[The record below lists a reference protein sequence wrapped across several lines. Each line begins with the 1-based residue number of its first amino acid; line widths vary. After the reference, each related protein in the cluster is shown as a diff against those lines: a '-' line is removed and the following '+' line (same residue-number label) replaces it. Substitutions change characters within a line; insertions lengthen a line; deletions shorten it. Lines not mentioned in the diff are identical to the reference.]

1 MNTKPLTYLYLS
13 TILLTA
19 SSLPA
24 ANIAWVSLHP
34 ADNAPS
40 AGAAGATGGFTNAPD
55 KGYTT
60 LLAANGHNVTR
71 FVSVDNVDTTNP
83 ALVTDIGTNDLVIFS
98 RSLPSGHYQVQTEN
112 ALWNGISKPVMH
124 LGGYI
129 IRGGTGGGS
138 RLGLTTG
145 ETIPDVNSN
154 PMRLRVNTPAHPI
167 FTGIS
172 LNPTNLMVNAYAQ
185 LATYVHTNGTTPT
198 QRGISVNNN
207 GLPAG
212 GTVLAAVGTPGD
224 AALNGPVI
232 FELPAG
238 VTETHF
244 GQVLPSKRLVFLTGG
259 RETAGQ
265 SGDTAGVFD
274 LLPDGA
280 TLFLNA
286 VTYLTTPQMP
296 KCTLPLNGATNL
308 APGDAWTFNAGVIGD
323 EPLTYQW
330 YQNGLPLAGANTAG
344 LTLTSLD
351 PTNAGQYQL
360 FVTNNT
366 GWATSTLA
374 QLSFHVYGPASI
386 TNGIVCYWPL
396 DAVSGPKTVDAV
408 RSYDMTLV
416 NLSAADIVPGKW
428 GNAFYFNGTNS
439 HMERLHA
446 TNDALPIYQYPD
458 FTVSLW
464 VNSAT
469 VQPGVNV
476 DRRVFAEG
484 SLTDTDPM
492 FDFGTHNTGLDGTVD
507 IYIRND
513 TGGTS
518 GDHRHSTAIAYDGT
532 WHHVLYSQRNVG
544 NGNMKAQMWIDGV
557 LDPVVITP
565 VRPLTA
571 NTTAIGALRRA
582 GVSAWFIGSV
592 DEVAV
597 WNRALSAEEIGILQV
612 TPITN
617 APVVPLPLAINSFK
631 ADLPAVASGGS
642 TTLRWDVSKDVTQ
655 VTISGGVG
663 DVTGQTSVGIGS
675 QSVSPA
681 QTTNYVITI
690 IRGVDSLSATTSVSV
705 VTGVAA
711 GWTLLDNFDQAQL
724 GNLAASGYWNDT
736 SGTAGQ
742 VTNVYGNKS
751 LRTVNTG
758 VAFLNLRGLSVLE
771 NQTRTLFFRLI
782 PGAGIPSTV
791 TNIVGLT
798 DKTQRGYDDA
808 RANIGSILY
817 VAPFT
822 NVNIPV
828 DTNGWYLGARNGVG
842 QPIDY
847 LGNQP
852 AFQTAFEAGEIYNIW
867 VDITNAPLADFASD
881 TFSVYVQKEGG
892 APRALLFQD
901 YVSDRDLFLVDPVLG
916 SITPNLDKLIV
927 LGNGATVS
935 CIFDDFYLSTSGYN
949 STVPKP
955 SSMVIPPGP
964 LSIAWSGSQLQ
975 ISWTRGVLQS
985 STSANGTYVDVP
997 SNPTSPYLVTPTGV
1011 STFYRTR
1018 GN

>member
-1 MNTKPLTYLYLS
+1 M
-13 TILLTA
+13 TA

-24 ANIAWVSLHP
+24 ANIAWVTLHSGDDTP
-34 ADNAPS
+34 TAA
-40 AGAAGATGGFTNAPD
+40 AAGNGFTNAPD
-55 KGYTT
+55 KGYTA

-71 FVSVDNVDTTNP
+71 FVSVDSVDTANP
-83 ALVTDIGTNDLVIFS
+83 GLLTSVVTNDLIIFS
-98 RSLPSGHYQVQTEN
+98 RSLPSGHYQQQNETI
-112 ALWNGISKPVMH
+112 AWNGLNKPVMH

-129 IRGGTGGGS
+129 IRGGTGGGA

-145 ETIPDVNSN
+145 ETIPDVNSD
-154 PMRLRVNTPAHPI
+154 PMRLRVLAPVHPI
-167 FTGIS
+167 FTGLA
-172 LNPTNLMVNAYAQ
+172 LNATNLMVNPYAK
-185 LATYVHTNGTTPT
+185 LATFVSTNGTTFT

-207 GLPAG
+207 TLPAG
-212 GTVLAAVGTPGD
+212 GTVLATVGTPGD

-238 VTETHF
+238 VTVSHF
-244 GQVLPSKRLVFLTGG
+244 NEVLPSKRLVFLTGG
-259 RETAGQ
+259 REVNGQ

-274 LLPDGA
+274 LQPDGA

-286 VTYLTTPQMP
+286 VTYLTTPQVP
-296 KCTLPLNGATNL
+296 KCTLPLVGATNL
-308 APGDAWTFNAGVIGD
+308 VPGDAWTFNAGVIGD

-330 YQNGLPLAGANTAG
+330 YHNGSPLAGAITAG
-344 LTLTSLD
+344 LTLTDLD
-351 PTNAGQYQL
+351 PTNAGNYQL
-360 FVTNNT
+360 FVTNNA
-366 GWATSTLA
+366 GWATSTIA
-374 QLSFHVYGPASI
+374 QLSFHTFAPASI
-386 TNGIVCYWPL
+386 TNSIVCYWPL
-396 DAVSGPKTVDAV
+396 DGVTGEKTVDAV

-416 NLSAADIVPGKW
+416 NLSGADIMPGRW

-464 VNSAT
+464 VNSPT

-484 SLTDTDPM
+484 SLTDTDPL
-492 FDFGTHNTGLDGTVD
+492 FDFGTHNAGTDGTVD

-518 GDHRHSTAIAYDGT
+518 GDHRHTTAIAYDGN
-532 WHHVLYSQRNVG
+532 WHNIVYVQRDVG
-544 NGNMKAQMWIDGV
+544 NGSMKAQMWIDGV
-557 LDPVVITP
+557 LDPVVINP

-582 GVSAWFIGSV
+582 GVSAWFIGMI

-597 WNRALSAEEIGILQV
+597 WSRALSAEEIGILQV
-612 TPITN
+612 TQITN

-631 ADLPAVASGGS
+631 ADLPAVVSGGS
-642 TTLRWDVSKDVTQ
+642 TTLRWDVSKDATQ

-675 QSVSPA
+675 QAVSPA
-681 QTTNYVITI
+681 ETTNYVITVT
-690 IRGVDSLSATTSVSV
+690 RGVDSLTATTSVAV

-711 GWTLLDNFDQAQL
+711 GWTLLDNFEQSQL

-742 VTNVYGNKS
+742 VTNVYGSKA

-758 VAFLNLRGLSVLE
+758 VSFLNLRNLSVLE
-771 NQTRTLFFRLI
+771 NQTRTLFFRMI

-791 TNIVGLT
+791 TNMVGLT
-798 DKTQRGYDDA
+798 DKTQRGYADA
-808 RANIGSILY
+808 VANIGPILY

-842 QPIDY
+842 AAVDY
-847 LGNQP
+847 FGNQP
-852 AFQTAFEAGEIYNIW
+852 TLQTAFEAGEIYNIW
-867 VDITNAPLADFASD
+867 VDITNAPLADFAND
-881 TFSVYVQKEGG
+881 MFSVYVQKEGG
-892 APRALLFQD
+892 APRALVFQD
-901 YVSDRDLFLVDPVLG
+901 YISDRDLFLIDPVLG

-955 SSMVIPPGP
+955 SGMVIPPGP
-964 LSIAWSGSQLQ
+964 VSITWSGNQLQ
-975 ISWTRGVLQS
+975 ISWTRGTLQS
-985 STSANGTYVDVP
+985 SSNVDGPYVDVLG
-997 SNPTSPYLVTPTGV
+997 NPASPYLVTPTGV